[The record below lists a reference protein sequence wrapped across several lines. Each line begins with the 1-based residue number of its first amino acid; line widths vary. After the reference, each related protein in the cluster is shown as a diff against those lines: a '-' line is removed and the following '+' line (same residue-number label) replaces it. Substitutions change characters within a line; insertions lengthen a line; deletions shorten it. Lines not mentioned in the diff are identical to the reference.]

1 MRLTRGV
8 HYVLY
13 RPGPWPNVDDR
24 LEIQI
29 YSKGIELN
37 AQAETDIQK
46 KFSRL
51 ERHPNSISDG
61 QLEV

>member
-1 MRLTRGV
+1 
-8 HYVLY
+8 VLY